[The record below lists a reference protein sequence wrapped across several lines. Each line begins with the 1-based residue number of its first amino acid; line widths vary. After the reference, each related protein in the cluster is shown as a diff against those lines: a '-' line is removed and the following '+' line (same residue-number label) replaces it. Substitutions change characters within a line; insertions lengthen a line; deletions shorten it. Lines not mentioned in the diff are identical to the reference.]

1 MKISPVFRILFLG
14 PIMLPGSAFAQNA
27 TPPNIVIYLADDLG
41 YGSSNP
47 YGAPSDLI
55 KTPALSRLAE
65 TGARYTEAYATASV
79 CSPTRYSLLTGRYS
93 WRGRLQHGVVNAHDP
108 LLIERDTETIG
119 EWLQARGYQTA
130 HIGKWHL
137 GYKDTPSGNLLGDLR
152 PGPNEVGF
160 DYHFGVPNNMDD
172 LHKVYVENSRIH
184 GLRSEKLSPYG
195 RSFYGVPYTGYD
207 APQRNEP
214 EVMNLITDRAVEWLE
229 QRDPNRPFFLYFG
242 AVAVHHPIMPSE
254 RMRGTSEA
262 GAYGDFI
269 HDLDDSVGR
278 ILEALSRLG
287 QLDNTLFIFT
297 SDNGGD
303 IPEDAGRPEN
313 QAQRAGLH
321 INGPLRGDKHS
332 IYEGGLRVPLLV
344 AWPEAV
350 PSGTRDAVVTTADF
364 FATITDIVSNDE
376 PHDGSAPDSI
386 SFKGNLFAPT
396 EPGARTEAVF
406 RDVSGRKAIRFG
418 PWKLIDTY
426 FPNRS
431 RHVGG
436 VELYHLED
444 DPAEA
449 HNLAAEYPRIVS
461 NGYRLLEAIMGSSQ
475 PAATD

>member
-1 MKISPVFRILFLG
+1 
-14 PIMLPGSAFAQNA
+14 MLLPDCGFAQNP

-47 YGAPSDLI
+47 YGASSNLI
-55 KTPALSRLAE
+55 RTPALSRLADN
-65 TGARYTEAYATASV
+65 GARYTQAYATASV

-93 WRGRLQHGVVNAHDP
+93 WRGRLQHSVVHAHDP
-108 LLIERDTETIG
+108 LLIEPETETVG

-172 LHKVYVENSRIH
+172 LHKVYIENSRIH

-207 APQRNEP
+207 APQRHEP
-214 EVMNLITDRAVEWLE
+214 EVMDVITNKAVEWLE
-229 QRDPNRPFFLYFG
+229 HRDPSRPFFLYFG

-254 RMRGTSEA
+254 SMRGTSDA

-269 HDLDDSVGR
+269 HDLDDSVDR
-278 ILEALSRLG
+278 ILQALARLG

-303 IPEDAGRPEN
+303 IPDDAGRPEN
-313 QAQRAGLH
+313 QAQRAGLQ
-321 INGPLRGDKHS
+321 INGSLRGDKHS

-344 AWPEAV
+344 AWPEAI

-364 FATITDIVSNDE
+364 FATITDVVSNAR
-376 PHDGSAPDSI
+376 PGHGSAPDSI
-386 SFKGNLFAPT
+386 SFKDSLFAAAD
-396 EPGARTEAVF
+396 PGARAEAVF

-426 FPNRS
+426 FPNKN

-436 VELYHLED
+436 VELYHLD
-444 DPAEA
+444 NDPAEA
-449 HNLAAEYPRIVS
+449 LNLATEHPEIVTR
-461 NGYRLLEAIMGSSQ
+461 GYQLLEAIMASPSSQ
-475 PAATD
+475 SATSD